1 MAEEENFS
9 RGGGFFEL
17 GGFVGKNLAG
27 RAVFLRGLK
36 GISIL
41 ELCRMKRK
49 GDDRLA
55 AEGWIMGKRQKGH
68 FVVAGEGIWRSQ
80 ENGDVVF

>member
-27 RAVFLRGLK
+27 RAVFLGSLE
-36 GISIL
+36 GMSIL
-41 ELCRMKRK
+41 EL
-49 GDDRLA
+49 
-55 AEGWIMGKRQKGH
+55 
-68 FVVAGEGIWRSQ
+68 
-80 ENGDVVF
+80 

>member
-36 GISIL
+36 GMSIL
-41 ELCRMKRK
+41 EL
-49 GDDRLA
+49 
-55 AEGWIMGKRQKGH
+55 
-68 FVVAGEGIWRSQ
+68 
-80 ENGDVVF
+80 